1 MKLELH
7 QAGIQIDD
15 HWLVKDATLELAA
28 QSLTALVGPNGSGKT
43 TLMRLLGGLWSA
55 SAGDV
60 RLDDKSINSYKR
72 IELARRIAF
81 APQDT
86 HLGFAFTVREV
97 VGMGRH
103 PHLGRFEREGERD
116 RTEVHAAMRR
126 ADVLHLAERL
136 VTDLSGGERQRVV
149 IARSLATEAEALLL
163 DEPVANLD
171 IGHALDVLELCRELA
186 REGKT
191 ILIALHDLN
200 LAARYADEVVLMSRG
215 HILAAGAAGRVLT
228 DDAIARVFGVHTTRT
243 DTPTGE
249 TSLHFQRRPSALV
262 LITTANSR

>member
-1 MKLELH
+1 LKLELH
-7 QAGIQIDD
+7 EAGIQIDGC
-15 HWLVKDATLELAA
+15 WLVRDATIELAA

-60 RLDDKSINSYKR
+60 MLDDKSIRSYKR
-72 IELARRIAF
+72 VDLARRIAF
-81 APQDT
+81 TPQDT
-86 HLGFAFTVREV
+86 HLGFAFTVRDV

-103 PHLGRFEREGERD
+103 PHLGRFERESERD
-116 RTEVHAAMRR
+116 RAAIYHAMQR

-136 VTDLSGGERQRVV
+136 VTELSGGERQRVV
-149 IARSLATEAEALLL
+149 IARALATEADALLL

-171 IGHALDVLELCRELA
+171 IGHALDILELCRELA

-200 LAARYADEVVLMSRG
+200 LAARYADEIVLMSQNR
-215 HILAAGAAGRVLT
+215 ILAAGASAQVLS
-228 DDAIARVFGVHTTRT
+228 DDHIAHVFGVHTTRT
-243 DTPTGE
+243 HTPTGE
-249 TSLHFQRRPSALV
+249 TSLHFHRRPPSTQNL
-262 LITTANSR
+262 